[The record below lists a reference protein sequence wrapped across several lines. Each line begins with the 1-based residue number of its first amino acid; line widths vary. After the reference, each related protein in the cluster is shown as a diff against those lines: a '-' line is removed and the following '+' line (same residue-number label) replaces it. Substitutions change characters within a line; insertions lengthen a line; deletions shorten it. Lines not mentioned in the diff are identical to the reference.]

1 MRKLGR
7 AELRPYVIRRLKI
20 VQEMCCPICGKEISL
35 TVMGN
40 KSDYVVDH
48 DHNTGEVRGILHR
61 SCNAAEGK
69 VRNAIQSWG
78 GQGNNQDAIMYWA
91 KNLVGYWE
99 HWRDNPSG
107 LIYPSHKTD
116 EEKAH
121 ARKVKARS
129 AAAKRKAALA
139 MKNQRE
145 VTDEQ

>member
-7 AELRPYVIRRLKI
+7 AELRPYTMRVLKT
-20 VQEMCCPICGKEISL
+20 VQSMLCPICGNEISL

-61 SCNAAEGK
+61 GCNSAEGK
-69 VRNAIQSWG
+69 VRAAIQSWG
-78 GQGNNQDAIMYWA
+78 KQGNNQQAIIKWA

-99 HWRDNPSG
+99 QWELSPSG
-107 LIYPSHKTD
+107 LIYPSHKTA

-121 ARKVKARS
+121 AARV
-129 AAAKRKAALA
+129 AARTASAKRRAALA
-139 MKNQRE
+139 MKKAK
-145 VTDEQ
+145 EQT